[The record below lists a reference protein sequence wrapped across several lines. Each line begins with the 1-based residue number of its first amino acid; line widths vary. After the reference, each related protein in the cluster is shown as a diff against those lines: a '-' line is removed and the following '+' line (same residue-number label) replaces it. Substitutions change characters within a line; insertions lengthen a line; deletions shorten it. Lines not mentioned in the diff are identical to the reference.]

1 LKEIRDLELHPRD
14 FLKSTTPS
22 HHKHGTKTK
31 NITQLKVLY
40 QKPIMGLPKGKKKR
54 RGRSSL
60 SMELNP
66 SSQRERK
73 ISWP

>member
-1 LKEIRDLELHPRD
+1 MKEIQDLELHPRD

-40 QKPIMGLPKGKKKR
+40 QKPIMGLPKGKKKEKR
-54 RGRSSL
+54 K
-60 SMELNP
+60 ELTFHGTQP
-66 SSQRERK
+66 KLTKRK
-73 ISWP
+73 KN